1 MTMMNTTQ
9 NTQSPS
15 VQQPSAQRGWFRRKR
30 RDAVQ
35 HTSAQS
41 DAPASSEAV
50 SNEAVSNEPAL
61 VRGETCGPYD
71 ITEID
76 ARAFLDELNHPPA
89 LRPARHTASDRGYDL
104 PLHVWTHS
112 MSFYTPAGIAVAEER
127 VGNPDDADAV
137 TEALHITVPATPA
150 YDEFTLHI
158 SAFYAPT
165 SARLWNEV
173 GYVQAQLDLAA
184 DGVAVTTRDGI
195 WGPEVTA
202 IAEANEIYVV
212 GADGPR
218 WSVRVIADGYRL
230 NDTAKALTRDV
241 VESAVIQRGHG
252 AFGPGTPLN
261 IALIDRRA
269 RPSK

>member
-1 MTMMNTTQ
+1 MNTTQ
-9 NTQSPS
+9 NIQSPS
-15 VQQPSAQRGWFRRKR
+15 NQRSWFRRKQR
-30 RDAVQ
+30 SVASNDAQ
-35 HTSAQS
+35 LNGAAPTPDESTS
-41 DAPASSEAV
+41 DEPTL
-50 SNEAVSNEPAL
+50 NEPAP

-89 LRPARHTASDRGYDL
+89 LRPARHTASDCDYDL

-112 MSFYTPAGIAVAEER
+112 MSFYAPAGIAIAEER
-127 VGNPDDADAV
+127 VGDPDDADAV
-137 TEALHITVPATPA
+137 TEALHITVPATRA

-165 SARLWNEV
+165 NARLWNEV

-184 DGVAVTTRDGI
+184 DGVAVTTQDGI

-202 IAEANEIYVV
+202 IAETNEIYVV

-230 NDTAKALTRDV
+230 NDTVKALTRDV

-269 RPSK
+269 RSSN